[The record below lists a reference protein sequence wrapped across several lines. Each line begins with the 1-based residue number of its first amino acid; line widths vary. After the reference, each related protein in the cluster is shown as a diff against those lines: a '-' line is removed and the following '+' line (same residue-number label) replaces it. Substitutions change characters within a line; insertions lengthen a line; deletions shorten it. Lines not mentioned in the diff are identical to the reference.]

1 MTMYDFSDPKSR
13 PSSYEFARQ
22 AHMERTLFMR
32 AYLQSAARGLAA
44 LIGDLAEN
52 VIKLVKRMM
61 AEQRLRRDMR
71 ALQKFDDRTLA
82 DIGVSRGALEY
93 LLRKGQTAAEFRTA
107 AALPR
112 RTPRSAFARKS
123 DPNVGQRKMH
133 NATR

>member
-22 AHMERTLFMR
+22 AHTERTLLMR
-32 AYLQSAARGLAA
+32 AYVQSTAHGLAA
-44 LIGDLAEN
+44 LIADLAKT
-52 VIKLVKRMM
+52 VIKLVKRIM

-112 RTPRSAFARKS
+112 RTPRSVFARKGGR
-123 DPNVGQRKMH
+123 NVDQRKMH
-133 NATR
+133 TAKG